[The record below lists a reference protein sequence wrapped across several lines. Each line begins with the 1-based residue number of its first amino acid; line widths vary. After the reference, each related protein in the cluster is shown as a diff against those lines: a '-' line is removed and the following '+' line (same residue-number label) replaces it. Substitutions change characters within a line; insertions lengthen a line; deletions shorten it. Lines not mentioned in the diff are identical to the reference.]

1 MRYKEGLTPRSFLA
15 IIYGAFILQPIIIF
29 TLLYAGASIIGAVQ
43 YLVILV
49 FTEIARLY
57 GSRLTKQEVFIAFYG
72 LGAAASGGVFISL
85 LFKGYLRTSSITRA
99 FGIADKLP
107 VWVAPPSSS
116 EVYFI
121 RTLFHPDWL
130 PALSILL
137 LGMLLF
143 IIADLGIGMLVAQM
157 YVEVEKL
164 PFPLAQVSA
173 QAIIT
178 LTERPAERL
187 RIFVFS
193 IIIGMIYGVLLYA
206 IPIVGGIQAIPY
218 PWADANEFLETKLGL
233 YGASFGVATDLVFF
247 ATGFVIPF
255 TVAVSQFI
263 GAMTV
268 WFIGNMVI
276 LKMGLWPSWL
286 PGMKIQL
293 AALRSAL
300 DFWASPTLGL
310 IVAAAI
316 MPLILHP
323 RYLSS
328 SIKSLSKLTGSSR
341 EAGFLPLWIL
351 LALYIVGSFGSVG
364 LTLYLVPGFM
374 PYWWTLILLGPIW
387 SFIYIL
393 VSARSI
399 GETGY
404 QLPVPYFREGL
415 LVFVP
420 YKGVDIWFAPI
431 YTPTVIGGISSVSG
445 QGWASTVKIAE
456 LTETK
461 ISSVLKTWIIAT
473 ALAIVMSYIYTSAF
487 WMLAPVP
494 SSYYPATIINWPISA
509 MYTGLWVSKKL
520 VIFRPTTLVSGFI
533 IGSILFAIQDL
544 LHLPFSYVGFVI
556 GAANFIPISVSTFI
570 GALIDRTLL
579 VKIFGKEKWRNL
591 KSVAVAGLLSGEGI
605 ILGFSAIWMII
616 TKSAWIL
623 PY

>member
-1 MRYKEGLTPRSFLA
+1 MAYKEGLTPRSFLA
-15 IIYGAFILQPIIIF
+15 IVYGAFILQPIIIF

-57 GSRLTKQEVFIAFYG
+57 GSRLSKQEVFIAFYG
-72 LGAAASGGVFISL
+72 LGAAASGGIFISL

-99 FGIADKLP
+99 FGIAERLP
-107 VWVAPPSSS
+107 IWVAPPATSQ
-116 EVYFI
+116 VYFI

-130 PALSILL
+130 PAVSILL
-137 LGMLLF
+137 LGMLFF

-164 PFPLAQVSA
+164 PFPLAQVNA

-178 LTERPAERL
+178 LTERPPERL
-187 RIFVFS
+187 RMFVFS
-193 IIIGMIYGVLLYA
+193 TIIGMVYGILLYA
-206 IPIVGGIQAIPY
+206 IPIIGGVQAIPY

-233 YGASFGVATDLVFF
+233 YGASFGVATDLIYF

-268 WFIGNMVI
+268 WFFGNMII

-316 MPLILHP
+316 MPIMLHP
-323 RYLSS
+323 KYFTS
-328 SIKSLSKLTGSSR
+328 SIKTLSKLTGVSK

-351 LALYIVGSFGSVG
+351 LALYLIGSLGSVG
-364 LTLYLVPGFM
+364 LTLYLVPEFSQ
-374 PYWWTLILLGPIW
+374 YWWTLILLGPIW
-387 SFIYIL
+387 SFIYVL

-431 YTPTVIGGISSVSG
+431 YTPTVIGGISTVSG
-445 QGWASTVKIAE
+445 HTWASTVKIAE

-461 ISSVLKTWIIAT
+461 ISSVLKAWAIAT
-473 ALAIVMSYIYTSAF
+473 VLAVIMSYIYTSAF

-520 VIFRPTTLVSGFI
+520 VIFRPTTLTAGFI
-533 IGSILFAIQDL
+533 IGSILFVLQEF

-556 GAANFIPISVSTFI
+556 GAANFIPISVSTFL
-570 GALIDRTLL
+570 GAIIDKTLL
-579 VKIFGKEKWRNL
+579 VRIFGKEKWKNL
-591 KSVAVAGLLSGEGI
+591 RSVVVAGLLSGEGI